1 MEDILY
7 LFLKM
12 IGIRLTIATAFPL
25 ENIMAIVYYENG
37 ITNAN
42 KPLLIVLS
50 IVQILVII
58 GSTSYLLD
66 REKRNIV
73 IDILMVLT
81 VCALSVVMAILL
93 KNDETIFQVFQ
104 AFTCLF
110 FIWKVVRV
118 RILKFEK
125 WKDENIKKTEE

>member
-110 FIWKVVRV
+110 FIWKDVRV